1 MNATVSLKNHIGNF
15 LDGIANAIS
24 LEPERRSYVAPRNG
38 AVRDAAAMRK
48 DFVITIKGV
57 TRNYKIESSNYRSR

>member
-48 DFVITIKGV
+48 DFVIQKYHSM
-57 TRNYKIESSNYRSR
+57 RMCSFML